1 MTHTSMISN
10 PTPTAGTNVV
20 LKEEVKAVDPTLP
33 TIPSEGDN
41 LPSEGNYTRA
51 ADEFLGKSN
60 YLLWGVTVCST
71 TVVFLL
77 IYHRKT
83 IMDFLCCTRELI
95 EKVPTGSPK
104 DEPSVE
110 TTKTNEEEE
119 AGSED
124 ASKVKDIKSPLSESG
139 EEEEKEDPSPL
150 DTHEY
155 PVALQPE
162 QEQNLEKNEKGEYLW
177 GGIDFSHGKNK
188 PDKKSQPVEVSK
200 PEEKTV
206 HFELPKVQLRAD
218 MSKIEIPKE
227 VFEKKNVPEQP
238 KEDNEVPAE
247 PEIPKVE
254 GNTEK
259 DSSLEEEDI

>member
-51 ADEFLGKSN
+51 DGEFLGKSN

-71 TVVFLL
+71 IVVFLL

-83 IMDFLCCTRELI
+83 IMDFLCCARELRK
-95 EKVPTGSPK
+95 KVSTGSPK
-104 DEPSVE
+104 NEPPVEATKADEE
-110 TTKTNEEEE
+110 KE

-124 ASKVKDIKSPLSESG
+124 TSKVKDIKSPSSESS
-139 EEEEKEDPSPL
+139 EEEEKP
-150 DTHEY
+150 
-155 PVALQPE
+155 
-162 QEQNLEKNEKGEYLW
+162 W
-177 GGIDFSHGKNK
+177 GGMTFINQKNK
-188 PDKKSQPVEVSK
+188 PDKKSQPVEVPK
-200 PEEKTV
+200 PEGK
-206 HFELPKVQLRAD
+206 KVQFEIPNVKLRAD
-218 MSKIEIPKE
+218 LSKTEIPKE

-238 KEDNEVPAE
+238 KKDNEVPA
-247 PEIPKVE
+247 
-254 GNTEK
+254 
-259 DSSLEEEDI
+259 D

>member
-51 ADEFLGKSN
+51 DDEFLGKSN

-71 TVVFLL
+71 IVVFLL

-83 IMDFLCCTRELI
+83 IMDFLCCARELR
-95 EKVPTGSPK
+95 EKVSTGSPK
-104 DEPSVE
+104 DEPPVE
-110 TTKTNEEEE
+110 TTKAGEEEE

-124 ASKVKDIKSPLSESG
+124 ASKVKDIKSTSSESG
-139 EEEEKEDPSPL
+139 EEEDKVDPSFS
-150 DTHEY
+150 
-155 PVALQPE
+155 Q
-162 QEQNLEKNEKGEYLW
+162 NEKGEYLW
-177 GGIDFSHGKNK
+177 KGIDFSHEKNK

-200 PEEKTV
+200 PEEKKV
-206 HFELPKVQLRAD
+206 RFEIPKVTLRAD
-218 MSKIEIPKE
+218 VSKIEIPKE
-227 VFEKKNVPEQP
+227 IFEKRNVPE
-238 KEDNEVPAE
+238 
-247 PEIPKVE
+247 
-254 GNTEK
+254 TT
-259 DSSLEEEDI
+259 